1 MHTKKSKNHTFQQ
14 FVYMAAFFLGTYAKV
29 GWEDWIIT
37 PETEGGGGNITPEIS
52 WFDVHTPEILSNLR
66 SITPEN

>member
-1 MHTKKSKNHTFQQ
+1 
-14 FVYMAAFFLGTYAKV
+14 MAAFFLGTYAKV